1 MTRNTNPQQKEGR
14 LGVVSAPSLLRRIK
28 KGLAIGT
35 IGLSGFA
42 ATAHAELIEYSFT
55 SAQGESRTVPAGQ
68 NYVNPVGDIQFA
80 LSAGVDRRVRVSILD
95 GKGKALSTATGK
107 ILGAEDRIT
116 AGGSRYYG
124 EVLSLPAPVTGL
136 YTIQAEIMSADG
148 KTSVQ
153 KDSYPFYVDTVKPV
167 ISGVITRDANG
178 TYPWTPYSLG
188 SPQYG
193 GSDNIYLPGVS
204 DANSGLEKAIY
215 LATDKAGNTKEVIAS
230 LDEETGKA
238 TIYVRNATTTMP
250 FDKSEYQ
257 AGFRIYDRAGNFAE
271 ILAPTRFD
279 EAVPDLWVEVQNSK
293 TKAWEKYTPGMTV
306 YANPVTFRYVGHKAD
321 HSAYNKTGYG
331 WGTEGSNAT
340 VTGSE
345 GEFFYRELVY
355 AFPAGPTDA
364 SVFTTTSGTYQ
375 AHYYNQLTFSFAPG
389 VETTPLILPNKDYKL
404 VNKGWVTSNSWVV
417 ETQPFTVEQV
427 RIYVEPRSYVQKV
440 VLTSESIGSCR
451 VPIGASSC
459 IIMNPVG
466 LTMNTGRGYTYRT
479 PIASKEDGTLG
490 ATGQHFYIRWDFN
503 KPVID
508 RILHNEEAGTVT
520 VQMND
525 PDVPVTQGGFNDWDT
540 RVFKLELKSAGESHT
555 ISSFKLTKTST
566 TGREAEF
573 NIKHLPDGLYT
584 VTAVATD
591 TFGNEGLL
599 THDKTIPLD
608 NTPPQLSINV
618 NNGAAIES
626 LDEFE
631 ISLYDNIDTDPNLIS
646 VLLQGGPA
654 KDQVKLSWR
663 KVNNGQFKLEYPIM
677 FPSMVEGEE
686 YTLTATGSDAHSNT
700 VSKSVSFTYSPRLM
714 ELAGGMDGKIYLPA
728 VTSNFKRKNGLSV
741 ISTEPIKLGEG
752 EHVMGTYDVIVSSR
766 SDSEVPVIINGRIIQ
781 PGDAA
786 TVAAQHNFSTTGGR
800 IDIPVTAAENGKVGK
815 AYVLVTTSAP
825 NSPVATV
832 ELNFWDAVVSLQS
845 DTWTY
850 RQVIDP
856 LDIRALPEKGT
867 MCRLSLSEPIAQKAD
882 PISDPVC
889 LLEWT
894 QIPDEGEIAAI
905 KAESGSDRVVGLQGQ
920 AVRVGQQDIKY
931 TLYMY
936 SGDSKI
942 RVGGGSGAIDVVSA
956 VGAITYQPTENL
968 SEVFRK
974 IQSMTLKLKQDE
986 GPKCRLTNNAEEA
999 VRYGASSASTSKACY
1014 LEWMSYPSTLEVG
1027 NTTEPM
1033 LYGYLNDHKKEEI
1046 TWRLSIYS
1054 KAGTRVNLGS
1064 QTYEIDVINPPAPTI
1079 SIDSKFK
1086 VGDNYVLPMNQS
1098 LLGYA
1103 AFEGEPADLFVGINK
1118 DGEQVE
1124 AEVFYSGWV
1133 RERNKVNRVLEV
1145 DHDKGLYGST
1155 VLGLKTYYNLL
1166 PDVGDETELSVISV
1180 PSSNVEPNFTITN
1193 NKVLDTEIL
1202 PLTVTM
1208 VDRNSYDRI
1217 YHSDYG
1223 QWSVALFQQ
1232 VRSLR
1237 DGDKLVELTEAKI
1250 TDENGQVSF
1259 DVDMSKVEGSGARV
1273 IAMATLVHDIPDY
1286 ERVVESR
1293 PVFTSVLY
1301 GGEVDGNVT
1310 ARRYSGESVYS
1321 AYFQFVPNRENVRA
1335 ARALGDTR
1343 WSVSAD
1349 DGATWEEFEP
1359 GIRPIFARDFEKG
1372 IYQIKATSLNR
1383 FSGAEFT
1390 SAAIELVVYDKPY
1403 LELEGPRRLM
1413 VGDTANL
1420 KVIPYI
1426 HGEKRPL
1433 EDFVFKW
1440 STDKGET
1447 YTSGSNE
1454 YSVTQDDPGTFQLR
1468 VRVKEVDAPE
1478 DDAKAWTEM
1487 RINPRFYPVRGP
1499 KIGLRAPNKV
1509 EVGKEYTVVAT
1520 ARSRVPEMQG
1530 QIIGEFVMPDG
1541 TRHRGT
1547 ELTYIPTKEEELE
1560 GRVSVSYE
1568 AWFEGFEKDGF
1579 SSRSTNMRVWEYV
1592 WPNFKIRPFGTI
1604 RFAPTK
1610 IQMSI
1615 VQENSATVLEKPEY
1629 TWTLPEGAE
1638 IIRQVGGRIEFM
1650 LNKGGDYEIAAN
1662 ISDAR
1667 GHSSD
1672 VALALNLEDAPAW
1685 EIESEV
1691 TYSNETMREPVV
1703 ISYRPQ
1709 FSGGHPRDRIV
1720 SKKFYVNGELFKE
1733 GGFTAKQ
1740 ELRAGKHT
1748 IAVEMESRYGQ
1759 FARDEVEVD
1768 VIKNIPPVCSIEV
1781 VDLGSKWRVIP
1792 QCEDEDGIVRRL
1804 EWLVNDVASSGSK
1817 YKTFIK
1823 SRLSEPYVVQVSALD
1838 DSGDSSD
1845 PRWVTLNPEP
1855 KPDASESTGND
1866 TGAGS
1871 DDENQGAEVDE

>member
-14 LGVVSAPSLLRRIK
+14 LGVVLAPNLLRRIK

-35 IGLSGFA
+35 IGLSGFV

-55 SAQGESRTVPAGQ
+55 SAQGEQRTVPARQ
-68 NYVNPVGDIQFA
+68 HYVNPQGDIKFA
-80 LSAGVDRRVRVSILD
+80 LSAGVDRKVKISILND
-95 GKGKALSTATGK
+95 KSKPIDSREGK
-107 ILGAEDRIT
+107 ILGAEDRIII
-116 AGGSRYYG
+116 GGASYYG
-124 EVLSLPAPVTGL
+124 EVLTLTAPAEGI
-136 YTIQAEIMSADG
+136 YTIKAEILSGDG
-148 KTSVQ
+148 KNIIQS
-153 KDSYPFYVDTVKPV
+153 DEYPFVVDVTKPV
-167 ISGVITRDANG
+167 INGPIIRDFHP
-178 TYPWTPYSLG
+178 TYPWTINVIGNISH
-188 SPQYG
+188 G
-193 GSDNIYLPGVS
+193 GTNEIYLSGVS
-204 DANSGLEKAIY
+204 DALSGLTEQAKMYAIDN
-215 LATDKAGNTKEVIAS
+215 TGNRLERDVRIAN
-230 LDEETGKA
+230 G
-238 TIYVRNATTTMP
+238 TISTTTYETVNSIMP
-250 FDKSEYQ
+250 IDRTAYTV
-257 AGFRIYDRAGNFAE
+257 GFKVTDRAGNYAE
-271 ILAPTRFD
+271 SSQIIKADKNPPPFSELEIFN
-279 EAVPDLWVEVQNSK
+279 EK
-293 TKAWEKYTPGMTV
+293 TKVWEKYSSGMTI
-306 YANPVTFRYVGHKAD
+306 YSNPVRVRDVTYKAD
-321 HSAYNKTGYG
+321 HTEFNGTDYGWWGAGADFSKPGIFAYREVVGLIPADGSAYREYHNKA
-331 WGTEGSNAT
+331 GSYIVRRFADLNFT
-340 VTGSE
+340 
-345 GEFFYRELVY
+345 FD
-355 AFPAGPTDA
+355 P
-364 SVFTTTSGTYQ
+364 SV
-375 AHYYNQLTFSFAPG
+375 NLAPKTKNIEAKIG
-389 VETTPLILPNKDYKL
+389 DK
-404 VNKGWVTSNSWVV
+404 WVSIQTNERNPYTISAMRG
-417 ETQPFTVEQV
+417 TVEK
-427 RIYVEPRSYVQKV
+427 RNYVQRLAVAGHECTVPVGQESCIMNFTKTFTIGRSY
-440 VLTSESIGSCR
+440 E
-451 VPIGASSC
+451 PYAMASGNDDKSWWQHA
-459 IIMNPVG
+459 
-466 LTMNTGRGYTYRT
+466 GY
-479 PIASKEDGTLG
+479 
-490 ATGQHFYIRWDFN
+490 FYNYWDFN
-503 KPVID
+503 NPVVEEINYAKD
-508 RILHNEEAGTVT
+508 GKKILVNTFDPDTTTDTNTRNVWTIVSHRLTVT
-520 VQMND
+520 SKGKETTLTPSSSIATAHNR
-525 PDVPVTQGGFNDWDT
+525 W
-540 RVFKLELKSAGESHT
+540 H
-555 ISSFKLTKTST
+555 SSFNVSAL
-566 TGREAEF
+566 E
-573 NIKHLPDGLYT
+573 DGQYT
-584 VTAVATD
+584 VKATAVD
-591 TFGNEGLL
+591 SFGNEGERLL
-599 THDKTIPLD
+599 PTQITVD
-608 NTPPQLSINV
+608 NTPPKVTIHSPETIS
-618 NNGAAIES
+618 S
-626 LDEFE
+626 LDQ
-631 ISLYDNIDTDPNLIS
+631 ITIDVVDTNDINATLTDLK
-646 VLLQGGPA
+646 LTGGPA
-654 KDQVKLSWR
+654 HDQVNLAWSESNKGR
-663 KVNNGQFKLEYPIM
+663 FNLEYPII
-677 FPSMVEGEE
+677 FPTLQEGEE
-686 YTLTATGSDAHSNT
+686 YTLTAIAKDDFGNSTTKSSVFIYEPSQ
-700 VSKSVSFTYSPRLM
+700 VS
-714 ELAGGMDGKIYLPA
+714 LAGGMDGKIYLPA
-728 VTSNFKRKNGLSV
+728 VTNVFNRNNGLSV
-741 ISTEPIKLGEG
+741 ISTEPVKLGGG
-752 EHVMGTYDVIVSSR
+752 ETVLGTYDVIVSSR
-766 SDSEVPVIINGRIIQ
+766 SDSEVAVVINGRIVQ
-781 PGDAA
+781 PGDTS

-800 IDIPVTAAENGKVGK
+800 IDVPVMAAENGKTGK
-815 AYVLVTTSAP
+815 AYILLTTSAP
-825 NSPVATV
+825 NSPVAVV
-832 ELNFWDAVVSLQS
+832 ELNFWNAEVNLQS

-856 LDIRALPEKGT
+856 LDIRALPAKGT

-1403 LELEGPRRLM
+1403 LKLEGPRRLM

>member
-14 LGVVSAPSLLRRIK
+14 LGVVAPSLLRRIK

-35 IGLSGFA
+35 IGLSGLG

-55 SAQGESRTVPAGQ
+55 SAQGESLTVPAGQ
-68 NYVNPVGDIQFA
+68 NYVNPKGEIKFA

-95 GKGKALSTATGK
+95 QKNKVLSTATGK

-116 AGGSRYYG
+116 AAGSRYYG
-124 EVLSLPAPVTGL
+124 EVLSLPAPGEGA
-136 YTIQAEIMSADG
+136 YTIQAEIITADG

-153 KDSYPFYVDTVKPV
+153 KDKYPLNVDITPPSSSGAQVTGALYEGVGTGSLWKLGTGATTGPLIVVSNIADNHDISSVNLVVTRQDNSIYKTLSMSYDGARKEASRYILNGVFPNSDLNEDFLLTFVISDPAGNKKVIGPQKARYDNISNHPAEPFGVYDPDHTGSLVPGLKGFVPYKSGMTVKTNP
-167 ISGVITRDANG
+167 IRLAWRLPKSDWHEHREGGVSLVNALGELSKVHTDANYVYLVTG
-178 TYPWTPYSLG
+178 TPY
-188 SPQYG
+188 
-193 GSDNIYLPGVS
+193 
-204 DANSGLEKAIY
+204 
-215 LATDKAGNTKEVIAS
+215 GNTDHNYVRWSNFGAWGGGGLSYNLALSPSAPKTPRLLSVEYNYSDIGWGSFYRYEVDNSALPVTVKGIRVNAEARTYVQTAHHRGS
-230 LDEETGKA
+230 CSIPVGATSCLISENYTLTKGTTGYLHDNA
-238 TIYVRNATTTMP
+238 TIYNPGNTLRSNPLWAEVNWNDLHYPALSHSYDEQQKILTAYINQPARGAY
-250 FDKSEYQ
+250 FDRLRLDSTWIEDDKKNRLPVKGVLTDNNVENYTYTFDLKNIPE
-257 AGFRIYDRAGNFAE
+257 GGYNLV
-271 ILAPTRFD
+271 LAAKERH
-279 EAVPDLWVEVQNSK
+279 
-293 TKAWEKYTPGMTV
+293 G
-306 YANPVTFRYVGHKAD
+306 PVTR
-321 HSAYNKTGYG
+321 TPL
-331 WGTEGSNAT
+331 
-340 VTGSE
+340 
-345 GEFFYRELVY
+345 FFY
-355 AFPAGPTDA
+355 GSD
-364 SVFTTTSGTYQ
+364 
-375 AHYYNQLTFSFAPG
+375 
-389 VETTPLILPNKDYKL
+389 TTPPSMD
-404 VNKGWVTSNSWVV
+404 
-417 ETQPFTVEQV
+417 
-427 RIYVEPRSYVQKV
+427 
-440 VLTSESIGSCR
+440 
-451 VPIGASSC
+451 
-459 IIMNPVG
+459 
-466 LTMNTGRGYTYRT
+466 
-479 PIASKEDGTLG
+479 
-490 ATGQHFYIRWDFN
+490 
-503 KPVID
+503 
-508 RILHNEEAGTVT
+508 
-520 VQMND
+520 
-525 PDVPVTQGGFNDWDT
+525 
-540 RVFKLELKSAGESHT
+540 
-555 ISSFKLTKTST
+555 
-566 TGREAEF
+566 
-573 NIKHLPDGLYT
+573 
-584 VTAVATD
+584 
-591 TFGNEGLL
+591 
-599 THDKTIPLD
+599 
-608 NTPPQLSINV
+608 INV
-618 NNGAAIES
+618 KSGAAIET
-626 LDEFE
+626 LDDFE

-832 ELNFWDAVVSLQS
+832 ELSFWDAVVNLQS

-894 QIPDEGEIAAI
+894 QMPDEAEIAAI

-1180 PSSNVEPNFTITN
+1180 PSSNVEPNFTIAN

-1359 GIRPIFARDFEKG
+1359 GVRPIFARDFEKG